1 MIIEKYEFN
10 LLDSLLANIPATQPF
25 KPIQN
30 KWECVVSNS
39 EYENHYE
46 IIKTP
51 EIIHLPYLNVKLSNS
66 INNIF
71 IKSILGSSR
80 GYCGFMLFDQI
91 FYSRL
96 FANYNN
102 NICICS
108 QKQFTGELY
117 QILATLN
124 FKKIFISNIFTD
136 LHFGDVPILIFSYS
150 EKTKNGLY
158 SFDSWGKY
166 RFLFYPESI
175 KLTLFLSE
183 YNY

>member
-1 MIIEKYEFN
+1 M
-10 LLDSLLANIPATQPF
+10 S
-25 KPIQN
+25 
-30 KWECVVSNS
+30 
-39 EYENHYE
+39 
-46 IIKTP
+46 
-51 EIIHLPYLNVKLSNS
+51 
-66 INNIF
+66 
-71 IKSILGSSR
+71 
-80 GYCGFMLFDQI
+80 FDQI

-124 FKKIFISNIFTD
+124 FKKTFMSNIFTD

-150 EKTKNGLY
+150 EKTENGLY